1 LNCLPRRGV
10 NYIISRRIV
19 HNRNKNS
26 ISFKGELARKATHI
40 FALVIPGGYYF
51 LGLSKGQA
59 LAIMIPI
66 ALIMIIIDISRLRR
80 WKMWSIFKNIF
91 SPIIREH
98 EMKGNFTGASYILA
112 TSCLVIGFFSKSVAL
127 AALTFIIVGDPA
139 AAIIG
144 RKFGKHKFKGKS
156 FEGSFS
162 FLIAAVAVAMII
174 PNLKIPIGL
183 IGALVATVTEA
194 LSGGLDDNASVPL
207 ISGLIMELL
216 RVSPFF

>member
-1 LNCLPRRGV
+1 VP
-10 NYIISRRIV
+10 IQD
-19 HNRNKNS
+19 KNN
-26 ISFKGELARKATHI
+26 ISFKSELLRKSTHL

-51 LGLSKGQA
+51 LGLSKWQA
-59 LAIMIPI
+59 LGIMIPI
-66 ALIMIIIDISRLRR
+66 ALGMIIIDIGRLRG
-80 WKMWSIFKNIF
+80 WKMWSLFKPLI

-98 EMKGNFTGASYILA
+98 EMKGDFTGASYILA
-112 TSCLVIGFFSKSVAL
+112 TSCFVIGFFSKPVAL
-127 AALTFIIVGDPA
+127 TALAFIMVGDPA

-144 RKFGKHKFKGKS
+144 RKFGKHKFRGKS
-156 FEGSFS
+156 FEGSFA

-174 PNLKIPIGL
+174 PHLKTPIGL

-216 RVSPFF
+216 RVSPLF